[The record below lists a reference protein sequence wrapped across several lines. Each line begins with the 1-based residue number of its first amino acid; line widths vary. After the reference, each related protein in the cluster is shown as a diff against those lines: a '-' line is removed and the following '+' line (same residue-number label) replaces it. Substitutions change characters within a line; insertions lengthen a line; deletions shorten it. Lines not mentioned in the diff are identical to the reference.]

1 MARKICH
8 LVLESHLVSPC
19 SKRCAPGEPATRPR
33 DQAPD
38 DLRLLKGSLVVATM
52 DYCVRIEP
60 GRDLT
65 TRVCRLAAQHQAT
78 RNPCSEL
85 GASLGQLRYLKFLK
99 FYREGFLK
107 AGAGPGGAPGPTAV
121 TILRVSDRNRRIP
134 RGSLSRALA
143 AVPPA
148 SQPTVAGRYH
158 DRSHGGRLC

>member
-1 MARKICH
+1 MSVAWRGKYAISSWRLIWSRRVPSDVLQANGRPGRTIRLWMIC
-8 LVLESHLVSPC
+8 VC
-19 SKRCAPGEPATRPR
+19 
-33 DQAPD
+33 
-38 DLRLLKGSLVVATM
+38 LRAVR
-52 DYCVRIEP
+52 YCVRIEP